1 MFRNDAT
8 IVTEFNFACKK
19 YLANASIAGQQTT
32 VGVVT
37 KPLNGYV
44 VFMLEY
50 VDFCIDQDIKNDELG
65 PILDYTITYS

>member
-1 MFRNDAT
+1 MFRTDAT
-8 IVTEFNFACKK
+8 IVTQFEFASKK

-44 VFMLEY
+44 VFLLEY
-50 VDFCIDQDIKNDELG
+50 VDFCIDQDIKNEELN
-65 PILDYTITYS
+65 PILDYVITNS